1 MRDAE
6 HVRGLVEGKSE
17 VVVQDDHRP
26 LIGREPAEAAFQLVA
41 VGEFVRG
48 VGHHALP
55 LADLGL
61 DRPPTTSA

>member
-26 LIGREPAEAAFQLVA
+26 LIGREPEEVAFQLVA
-41 VGEFVRG
+41 VGESFVASGTVTRS
-48 VGHHALP
+48 VASRWSLKS
-55 LADLGL
+55 
-61 DRPPTTSA
+61 T